1 MNKPGKR
8 DILLCL
14 VVLAVAGIGYLLL
27 TLSGIGKGAE
37 AIVTVDGEVY
47 GRYALD
53 EPQEIPI
60 VIDGVTAN
68 VLAIEDQKADMVSAS
83 CPDKLCVQQKAIA
96 NTNETIVCLPHKVV
110 ISIDNSANTDDDAP
124 DAVVK

>member
-96 NTNETIVCLPHKVV
+96 KTNETIVCLPHKVV
-110 ISIDNSANTDDDAP
+110 VTI
-124 DAVVK
+124 